1 MANAEQVLQA
11 VDDVI
16 SDGARRGMLHAV
28 AEDTELDGR
37 VITVDGQRL
46 VSFGSC
52 SYLGLEVHP
61 ALKAGVVDAVARFG
75 TQFSS
80 SRAYVSP
87 PRYAEAEEM
96 LTTLFGRPTVI
107 TPSTTM
113 GHIATMPTVIG
124 PDDALVLDHQV
135 HNSVQ
140 TAAKLAQAQGTSV
153 DLIPHNDL
161 RTLERRLQEYSRS
174 RRRVWYAAD
183 GLYSMYADFAPMAEL
198 NELVERHESL
208 WLYIDDAHSVSWTGR
223 HGRGH
228 ALEHLSSAAAER
240 TVVAASLN
248 KSFAAA
254 GGALTF
260 PTEEMRRRVFTVGG
274 PLIFSGP
281 VQPPMLGAIL
291 ASAALHMSPEIVE
304 RQERLLHLIR
314 LFNRRAAE
322 EGLPLVSPSEA
333 PIRCIGAGSPEVAY
347 NLTKRLRDA
356 GYFADTATFPAVAAK
371 RSGARVT
378 ITANHT
384 DEDVAGLVEALATAL
399 PAALHEEGGSLD
411 VLQRSFKKQL
421 EGREVRLRPL
431 QAAPAAPGALALEHH
446 TSVDAVDK
454 AEWDAMFDGRGAF
467 TWDGLRMLESVFAD
481 KDEPAVE
488 HRWAFNYWVV
498 RDGATKRP
506 VAATFFTTALWKDDM
521 LSDEHVS
528 AAVERL
534 RADDRYYLTSRVVGM
549 GSLLTEGDHLYLDRG
564 ADWRSALRLILEAAR
579 AEEDLVDA
587 TSVVV
592 RDIADGDE
600 ELHEFMVAEGFLR
613 IPVMATWERD
623 IDFADDEEFLAGLP
637 KKARYHQR
645 TQVLAWEGRY
655 DVRAYAGGSAEAAL
669 VSAAELDH
677 LYSLYR
683 NVHARNL
690 ELNVFPLPR
699 RVLDAVLATPGW
711 ELTVLRLV
719 DGPDAPVAFGV
730 QHHGGDHVAP
740 LFVGLDYG
748 YVASHRAYQQTL
760 WQAIRSGRRRGARR
774 ILFGMSA
781 DLQKSRF
788 GATGQ
793 QRWAYVQASET
804 YNLDVL
810 TRIQESLPSSLP
822 VAA

>member
-1 MANAEQVLQA
+1 
-11 VDDVI
+11 
-16 SDGARRGMLHAV
+16 MLHAA
-28 AEDTELDGR
+28 AEDAHLDGR
-37 VITVDGQRL
+37 TITVGGQRL

-61 ALKAGVVDAVARFG
+61 QLKAGVVDAVERFG

-87 PRYAEAEEM
+87 PRYAEAEQ
-96 LTTLFGRPTVI
+96 LLSTLFGRPTVI

-113 GHIATMPTVIG
+113 GHIATLPTILG
-124 PDDALVLDHQV
+124 PDDALILDHQV

-153 DLIPHNDL
+153 ELVPHNDL
-161 RTLERRLQEYSRS
+161 RTLERRLQEYSRT

-183 GLYSMYADFAPMAEL
+183 GLYSMYADFAPVAEL
-198 NELVERHESL
+198 NEVAARHDNL

-228 ALEHLSSAAAER
+228 ALEHLRSPALER
-240 TVVAASLN
+240 SVVAGSLN

-281 VQPPMLGAIL
+281 VQPPLLGAIL
-291 ASAALHMSPEIVE
+291 ASARLHMSPAIVE

-314 LFNRRAAE
+314 LFNRLAAD

-347 NLTKRLRDA
+347 NLTTRLRDA

-384 DEDVAGLVEALATAL
+384 DDDVVGLVEALAASL
-399 PAALHEEGGSLD
+399 PAALHDEGSSLQ
-411 VLQRSFKKQL
+411 VLTRSFTKQL
-421 EGREVRLRPL
+421 EGRDVRLRPL
-431 QAAPAAPGALALEHH
+431 PAASPAASGLVLEHH
-446 TSVDAVDK
+446 TTVDVVDQ

-467 TWDGLRMLESVFAD
+467 TWDGLRMLEAVFAD
-481 KDEPAVE
+481 KHVDAVE
-488 HRWAFNYWVV
+488 HRWSFHYWLV
-498 RDGATKRP
+498 RDGSSGRP

-521 LSDEHVS
+521 LADEHVS

-534 RADDRYYLTSRVVGM
+534 RADDPYHLTSRVVGM
-549 GSLLTEGDHLYLDRG
+549 GSLLTEGDHLYLDRS
-564 ADWRSALRLILEAAR
+564 ADWRSALRLILDAAR
-579 AEEDLVDA
+579 AEEDLA
-587 TSVVV
+587 GASSVVV
-592 RDIADGDE
+592 RDIADGDD
-600 ELHEFMVAEGFLR
+600 ELHELMVAEGFLR
-613 IPVMATWERD
+613 IPVLATWERD
-623 IDFADDEEFLAGLP
+623 IDFADDGEFLAGLS

-655 DVRAYAGGSAEAAL
+655 DVRAYPGGSAEAAS
-669 VSAAELDH
+669 VPSTELDH
-677 LYSLYR
+677 LYGLYR

-719 DGPDAPVAFGV
+719 GGPDAPVAFGV
-730 QHHGGDHVAP
+730 QHLGGQHVAP
-740 LFVGLDYG
+740 LFVGLDYD

-760 WQAIRSGRRRGARR
+760 WQAVRSGRRRGARK

-781 DLQKSRF
+781 GLQKSRF
-788 GATGQ
+788 GATSQ
-793 QRWAYVQASET
+793 RRWAYVQASET

-810 TRIQESLPSSLP
+810 TQMQESLPPALP
-822 VAA
+822 AAA